1 MKPGRDHI
9 GLAVGA
15 VILQQDQ
22 VLLMRRLTDPEA
34 GRWSIPSGKV
44 EFGESLE
51 RAIQRELCEELGI
64 QTQIQMFLGMV
75 ELILPEGQIH
85 WVSAVFQVRIQQGYP
100 RNQEPHKH
108 GDPQWF
114 SRHHL
119 PADLMTWTQR
129 ALTLLDLKSPGI
141 SSYGLGSPANYP
153 LPQNADDIG

>member
-1 MKPGRDHI
+1 MKPGQDHI

-15 VILQQDQ
+15 VILEQER

-51 RAIQRELCEELGI
+51 RAIQRELWEELGI

-85 WVSAVFQVRIQQGYP
+85 WVSAVFQMRIHQGEP
-100 RNQEPHKH
+100 TNREPHKH

-114 SRHHL
+114 YRDRL
-119 PADLMTWTQR
+119 PPDLMSWSQR
-129 ALTLLDLKSPGI
+129 ALKLLDLKSPGI
-141 SSYGLGSPANYP
+141 ASYIPRPPIDLR
-153 LPQNADDIG
+153 LQQNADDIG